1 MPPSAPA
8 TSAAEEERA
17 PSSKP
22 GRHCGPS
29 PHTTAYSRPTTTP
42 SVRSAAP
49 SSTASSASEPS
60 PNTAS
65 TELRDCSQHT
75 PPAACNNA
83 RCSPTSPT
91 PSPPTPAATQCH
103 YSPEPQP
110 TERLPH
116 LSRLNL
122 NNVTLRRRAASQ
134 GWIGASR
141 RAPNRPLRRGI
152 DVESGHV
159 RPWRQREGVMCR
171 LIRRPMKVLRTQ
183 PNSASTETSIRGPT
197 RLVGSLVGCSSAEGE
212 ISNRSWTLLL
222 RKRDRCPSPCASS
235 RAPGRW

>member
-110 TERLPH
+110 TERLPQLCPRH
-116 LSRLNL
+116 QTTERNQHGACSCGCPSDCG
-122 NNVTLRRRAASQ
+122 RRGTERALACLAASDRPVPRTRHLGTRSDCSEQ
-134 GWIGASR
+134 HRPNTRSPPILL
-141 RAPNRPLRRGI
+141 AP
-152 DVESGHV
+152 
-159 RPWRQREGVMCR
+159 QR
-171 LIRRPMKVLRTQ
+171 
-183 PNSASTETSIRGPT
+183 
-197 RLVGSLVGCSSAEGE
+197 
-212 ISNRSWTLLL
+212 
-222 RKRDRCPSPCASS
+222 
-235 RAPGRW
+235 